1 MLLIMGRTLCS
12 SDWHGSELG
21 FKVLDYLQ
29 PDDTLYFLGDA
40 QDRGDYGIK
49 LMNKLLLDPR
59 IVYIKGNHDEMM
71 ANAVVDLVDNSHSTF
86 FEVHWFGNGGT
97 HTWDSMIHM
106 SNESKMWYVDK
117 INDMPTEI
125 IYHSPKG
132 HDVILEHA
140 GFSPFNIQ
148 THEHNPL
155 WDREHFDDKWF
166 GERTYLDLDPNITYL
181 VHGHTPVQYLTYDYN
196 YNGKNITIDEAF
208 IKAQR
213 AFFQDCDVAEYCP
226 KPEIIRY
233 CEGHKFDI
241 DMCTISSDRIALL
254 DLDTFET
261 IYFDAEEK

>member
-1 MLLIMGRTLCS
+1 MGRTLCS

-71 ANAVVDLVDNSHSTF
+71 ANAIVDLVDHSHSTF
-86 FEVHWFGNGGT
+86 FEVQWFGNGGI

-106 SNESKMWYVDK
+106 SNESKMWYVNK
-117 INDMPTEI
+117 INDMPTEV
-125 IYHSPKG
+125 IYTSPAG
-132 HDVILEHA
+132 YTVILEHA
-140 GFSPFNIQ
+140 GFSPFVKTNRK
-148 THEHNPL
+148 HNPL
-155 WDREHFDDKWF
+155 WDRDHFYDEWF
-166 GERTYLDLDPNITYL
+166 GRNDYKGLDPEKTYLM
-181 VHGHTPVQYLTYDYN
+181 HGHTPVQYLNYDYG
-196 YNGKNITIDEAF
+196 YRGQEVKKDKDFFKAKTSFIADIDVEDF
-208 IKAQR
+208 
-213 AFFQDCDVAEYCP
+213 CP
-226 KPEIIRY
+226 KPEVIRY
-233 CEGHKFDI
+233 CDGHKFDI
-241 DMCTISSDRIALL
+241 DMCTISSNRIALL